1 MELRLE
7 SPLLG
12 MRARPGKRQVP
23 RTPRLSGLTDG
34 SCAVPITRVPET
46 NAQIARIIQGMVPN
60 LDRASS
66 PLAPSPKGWLLSD
79 SISRQASGV
88 IAFGCLVGLIAA
100 LRGGELNLD
109 AALAFSA
116 LIVAA
121 MVLDVLRALSRRDPV
136 YGLPLAWKCAFVVLA
151 MMVAGIPVMVILVL
165 NKSDSVSELWS
176 LLYKAGPTEVLASQ
190 MFRRSD
196 PKG

>member
-1 MELRLE
+1 
-7 SPLLG
+7 
-12 MRARPGKRQVP
+12 
-23 RTPRLSGLTDG
+23 
-34 SCAVPITRVPET
+34 
-46 NAQIARIIQGMVPN
+46 MVPD

-66 PLAPSPKGWLLSD
+66 PPARLPLRGWLLSD

-88 IAFGCLVGLIAA
+88 IAFGCLVGLIAT

-136 YGLPLAWKCAFVVLA
+136 YGLPLAWKWAFVVLA

-165 NKSDSVSELWS
+165 NKSDSVSELWN
-176 LLYKAGPTEVLASQ
+176 LLYKAGFTELLASRL
-190 MFRRSD
+190 FRRSD